1 MLTILQWTDTTLAI
15 LKWGTFSPFSS
26 LVILFLVVPSDVITS
41 DMKNPRKYPFL
52 ILNVILFS
60 LLFAYIIIGG
70 LSVDSPNFLKIYSK

>member
-1 MLTILQWTDTTLAI
+1 MLTILQWTDTFLVI

-52 ILNVILFS
+52 ILNVIS

>member
-1 MLTILQWTDTTLAI
+1 MLTILQWTDTTLVI

-52 ILNVILFS
+52 ILNVIS